1 MKKLNVILLGAIL
14 TLVLSSCV
22 KEKGC
27 TDPNAINF
35 DSSVEENDG
44 SCSYEKEE
52 IGNCL
57 KGVELIDEGYFIN
70 IESNDDCQPTIL
82 SMGGSLDSPID
93 SDYLVSETSYLEN
106 GNIENYIQQFA
117 DMEKPYNYSYSKDLA
132 ELTNSAGEV
141 VFKIKDYNNDNSAIT
156 LVVSSGVEYKYN
168 MLNGNV
174 ASIESDGKLL
184 VEYTYD
190 NKPYFASDVLY
201 DFFGTELDFQM
212 WFEKELV
219 PKNNIVSKTNYMHR
233 SEGNV
238 MVIKTIY
245 TYSYNENNYPTEVKV
260 DGETYMKFYY
270 KD

>member
-1 MKKLNVILLGAIL
+1 MKRTILLGAIL
-14 TLVLSSCV
+14 TLALSSCV

-35 DSSVEENDG
+35 DSSVEESDG

-52 IGNCL
+52 IGTCL

-93 SDYLVSETSYLEN
+93 SDYIVSETSYLEN
-106 GNIENYIQQFA
+106 GNIENYIQPLA
-117 DMEKPYNYSYSKDLA
+117 NMEKPYNYSYKENLV
-132 ELTNSAGEV
+132 ELINSAGEV
-141 VFKIKDYNNDNSAIT
+141 VVEIINYKNDNSAIT
-156 LVVSSGVEYKYN
+156 VTSPGGVEYKYK

-190 NKPYFASDVLY
+190 DKPYFARDILY

-219 PKNNIVSKTNYMHR
+219 PNNNIVSKINYLHGFGDDVR
-233 SEGNV
+233 V
-238 MVIKTIY
+238 FKTTY
-245 TYSYNENNYPTEVKV
+245 TYSYDENNYPTEVKV
-260 DGETYMKFYY
+260 DGETHMKFYY